1 MGFHRRTI
9 NIDILRTVY
18 KNEGVDGIDRLINGR
33 YDVLS
38 INDTPSMEIYHIFQ
52 SHFDSDTFKCQL
64 IRNILTV

>member
-38 INDTPSMEIYHIFQ
+38 INDAQSMEIYHIFQ
-52 SHFDSDTFKCQL
+52 SHFDSDAFKCQL

>member
-9 NIDILRTVY
+9 DINILRIVY

-38 INDTPSMEIYHIFQ
+38 INDSKSMEIYHIFR
-52 SHFDSDTFKCQL
+52 SHFDSDAYKWQL
-64 IRNILTV
+64 IRNILTA